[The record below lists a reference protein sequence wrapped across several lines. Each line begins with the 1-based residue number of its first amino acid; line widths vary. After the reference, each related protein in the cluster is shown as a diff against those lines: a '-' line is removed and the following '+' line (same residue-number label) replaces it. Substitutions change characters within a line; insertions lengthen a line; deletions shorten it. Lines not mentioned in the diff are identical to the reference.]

1 MPALVTYKGRL
12 LTFFDRTSEND
23 GASVPVVHAA
33 AVSVPSGDY
42 VRVCSVLDA
51 GIRRTYIFL
60 LVQKNEG
67 TLEFNF
73 RAMSSSLSDSLGR
86 SFLESPLL
94 NLQDPVSGRI
104 A

>member
-1 MPALVTYKGRL
+1 MLLISDRSLPAKCLDGDLHSSVASSQARSYMPALVTYKGRL

-51 GIRRTYIFL
+51 ASGEHTFFFWSRKTKEPSNSIS
-60 LVQKNEG
+60 VQ
-67 TLEFNF
+67 
-73 RAMSSSLSDSLGR
+73 
-86 SFLESPLL
+86 
-94 NLQDPVSGRI
+94 
-104 A
+104 